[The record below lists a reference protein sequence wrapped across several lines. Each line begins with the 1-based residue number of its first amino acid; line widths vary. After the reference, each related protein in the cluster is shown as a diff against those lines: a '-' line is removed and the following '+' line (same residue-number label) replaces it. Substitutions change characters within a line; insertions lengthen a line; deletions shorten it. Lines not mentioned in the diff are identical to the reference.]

1 MTKSAQ
7 ALSIYAFARRG
18 ADRLEDEDLVI
29 AARHHPDM
37 LPALEE
43 VQHLR
48 REVDALQRVVATAK
62 D

>member
-1 MTKSAQ
+1 MSKSAQ
-7 ALSIYAFARRG
+7 ALSLYAFARRG
-18 ADRLEDEDLVI
+18 ADRLEDEDLVTV
-29 AARHHPDM
+29 ARHHPGM

-48 REVDALQRVVATAK
+48 REVDALQRVIATAK